1 MQRTW
6 PAPDL
11 TKMPASDQGTLSARY
26 TQVPRVLV
34 FLTQG
39 ESVLLIRGAAHK
51 RLWANLYN
59 GIGGH
64 IERSE
69 GILGAAR
76 RELYEETGLRADLW
90 LCGVITI
97 DTGQETGVG
106 VYVFRGEHPVGEL
119 RASSEG
125 TPEWVSRSN
134 LAELPLVEDLYQL
147 LPRVL
152 ELQPGEPPFS
162 AHTSYDAQGRLQM
175 SFD

>member
-1 MQRTW
+1 
-6 PAPDL
+6 
-11 TKMPASDQGTLSARY
+11 MPQYDQGISRERY
-26 TQVPRVLV
+26 MLIPRVLI

-59 GIGGH
+59 GVGGH
-64 IERSE
+64 VERSE
-69 GILGAAR
+69 AVLGAAR
-76 RELYEETGLRADLW
+76 RELDEETGLKAGLW

-106 VYVFRGEHPVGEL
+106 LYIFRGEHPVGEL

-125 TPEWVSRSN
+125 TPEWVSKLN
-134 LAELPLVEDLYQL
+134 LAELPLVEDLFLL

-152 ELQPGEPPFS
+152 AMQPGDSPFS
-162 AHTSYDAQGRLQM
+162 AHTWYDEQGRLQM
-175 SFD
+175 RFDGPPSPILMD